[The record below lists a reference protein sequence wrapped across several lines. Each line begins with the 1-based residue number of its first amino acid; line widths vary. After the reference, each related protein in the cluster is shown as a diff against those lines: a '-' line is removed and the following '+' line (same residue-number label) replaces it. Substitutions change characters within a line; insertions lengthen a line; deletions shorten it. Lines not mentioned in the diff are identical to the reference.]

1 MTKTNWIKI
10 QDYANTESKELLTL
24 HADPKS
30 DEIFISF
37 NGQNAFVK
45 FPFKDMAT
53 GVVFNA
59 LRKSKFKEAID
70 AFMTGVIE
78 STGIDVTNKD
88 GNELLK
94 TLGGGIKA
102 LGVEK
107 YNIINDNKK
116 SNGKNKNKSK

>member
-1 MTKTNWIKI
+1 MTKTDWIKI
-10 QDYANTESKELLTL
+10 QDYANTESKSLLTL
-24 HADPKS
+24 FADPKS

-45 FPFKDMAT
+45 FPFKDMAS

-59 LRKSKFKEAID
+59 LRQSKFKDAID

-78 STGIDVTNKD
+78 STGINTTNVE

-107 YNIINDNKK
+107 DKINNKTK
-116 SNGKNKNKSK
+116 KHGKKK

>member
-10 QDYANTESKELLTL
+10 QEYANTESKGLLTL
-24 HADPKS
+24 FADPKS

-45 FPFKDMAT
+45 FPFKDMST

-59 LRKSKFKEAID
+59 LRESKFKEAID

-78 STGIDVTNKD
+78 ATGINTANAD

-107 YNIINDNKK
+107 DKIINDNKK
-116 SNGKNKNKSK
+116 SNAKSKNKSK